1 MNRFSSTVFAQLFYL
16 RNGLFVNKGLP
27 HAIENGLYKETFT
40 VGSMRY
46 STLEFLHKTTQKQ
59 FWFQSTIVLDGTYRE
74 FYRFDA
80 SPYGV
85 KEKHNLSLLKEGWVE
100 QSLTLEELQPLIS
113 TLKKSH
119 HIVHDSSCFLE

>member
-16 RNGLFVNKGLP
+16 RNGLFVTKGLP
-27 HAIENGLYKETFT
+27 HAIENGVYKETFS

-59 FWFQSTIVLDGTYRE
+59 FWFQSTVVLGGTYRE
-74 FYRFDA
+74 FYRFEA

-85 KEKHNLSLLKEGWVE
+85 QEKYTLCYLKDGWVE
-100 QSLTLEELQPLIS
+100 RELTMQELQPLVSILS
-113 TLKKSH
+113 KSQH
-119 HIVHDSSCFLE
+119 VVYESSCK